1 MAIPT
6 SGTMKPAGDFPIA
19 EAADIVMPDGSR
31 LADYKPKVEL
41 TEEQI
46 AALKG
51 KDGKDGVDGKDG
63 YTPQRNI
70 DYWTDADKQEIKG
83 YVDSLF
89 VPISQE
95 AYDLLVSNGTV
106 DANKYYM
113 IVGDSE

>member
-1 MAIPT
+1 MAIPIT
-6 SGTMKPAGDFPIA
+6 GTFKPLGDFPLV
-19 EAADIVMPDGSR
+19 EAADVQMPDGSR

-51 KDGKDGVDGKDG
+51 KDGK
-63 YTPQRNI
+63 TPAKGT
-70 DYWTDADKQEIKG
+70 DYWTDADKQEIMG
-83 YVDSLF
+83 EVNAYVNSLF

-95 AYDLLVSNGTV
+95 DYDLLVSNGTV

-113 IVGDSE
+113 IVGDSA